1 MWRVGLLLGVKLF
14 TEVMVRGVNS
24 MKKCQEI
31 SEFSV
36 CRGGVGRSVR
46 YRNG

>member
-1 MWRVGLLLGVKLF
+1 MEGGLTVRSKLF
-14 TEVMVRGVNS
+14 TEVMVRGVTS